1 MSELNQ
7 ERLSELKGKLAEI
20 LKTKTDK
27 QVQMLMDG
35 RIREIN
41 YTVLGEEIKDA
52 LYALESAILEDDEK
66 IRIVFKETTSR
77 SVYNAIYKYFHGVEP
92 KDPVIDPNA
101 PGILSMK
108 KSQSGTP

>member
-1 MSELNQ
+1 MSEQNRI
-7 ERLSELKGKLAEI
+7 EELKSKLAEI
-20 LKTKTDK
+20 IKTKTEK
-27 QVQMLMDG
+27 QVQMALDN
-35 RIREIN
+35 RIREID

-52 LYALESAILEDDEK
+52 VFALESAILEDDEK

-77 SVYNAIYKYFHGVEP
+77 SVYNAIHKYFHGVEP

-101 PGILSMK
+101 PGILSMN